1 MRGERGGERLREKN
15 LCCSSAG
22 RFNRAASGSPLQEGT
37 HNGADIS
44 PFVQSALVATLET
57 FVEGNLLLG
66 DNSAVMFEIWFPTP
80 GVSFS
85 LNMGASATLFIFY
98 LKFCS
103 FWMIKSEFS
112 RENKDS

>member
-15 LCCSSAG
+15 LRCSSAG
-22 RFNRAASGSPLQEGT
+22 RFHRAASGSPLQEGRRCAE

-44 PFVQSALVATLET
+44 PFVQSALVATRET

-66 DNSAVMFEIWFPTP
+66 DHSAVMFEIWFPTP
-80 GVSFS
+80 GASFS
-85 LNMGASATLFIFY
+85 PNMGASATLFIFY

-103 FWMIKSEFS
+103 FRMIKGEF
-112 RENKDS
+112 